1 MKVLVFMSELQ
12 VGGAE
17 SMSIGLAN
25 ALAAEGID
33 VHFASASGPL
43 RANLDQR
50 VTFHR
55 IDNPNVLPVRV
66 AHTMSLL
73 LREIKP
79 DVIHSQGASCAVVAS
94 IARRASKVFPKR
106 VLTHH
111 SGKYRRAPRWLA
123 GELIARASD
132 HFIAIS
138 RAKYDDMVSSGIPR
152 EQVSLIPNFVDVEN
166 LAARAR
172 AVDTARARRELQIP
186 ADAKVLVMAGRL
198 VHTKRFDLFIKIAA
212 ETARRYRAH
221 SVHALVVGD
230 GPQLENIRKLA
241 RDESAPATIHLLGYQ
256 RDVVPSLAMSDV
268 VVFPS
273 QHPEV
278 LPMFLIEASAAGRPI
293 VCSDIAANREIVVDG
308 VTGRVLHGDVA
319 DYAQAV
325 VELLEDEALAARF
338 GAAGHTTALE
348 RFDQKHVAQE
358 TIAVYRRLLAGREP
372 KG

>member
-1 MKVLVFMSELQ
+1 MSELCY
-12 VGGAE
+12 GGAE

-25 ALAAEGID
+25 ALAAEGIE

-43 RANLDQR
+43 RANLDPR

-55 IDNPNVLPVRV
+55 TDNPNLLPIRV

-123 GELIARASD
+123 GALIARASD

-138 RAKYDDMVSSGIPR
+138 RAKYDDMVSFGIAR
-152 EQVSLIPNFVDVEN
+152 ERISLIPNFINVESVVARVESVD
-166 LAARAR
+166 A
-172 AVDTARARRELQIP
+172 ARARRELQIP
-186 ADAKVLVMAGRL
+186 ADARVLVMVGRL
-198 VHTKRFDLFIKIAA
+198 VRTKRFDDFIRIAA
-212 ETARRYRAH
+212 EVARRYRAH
-221 SVHALVVGD
+221 PVHALVVGD
-230 GPQLENIRKLA
+230 GPKLEDLRKVA
-241 RDESAPATIHLLGYQ
+241 RDEGSPATIHMLGYQ
-256 RDVVPSLAMSDV
+256 RDVMPSLTMSDV

-308 VTGRVLHGDVA
+308 TTGRIIRGNIA

-325 VELLEDEALAARF
+325 VEILENKALAARY
-338 GAAGHTTALE
+338 GTAAHTNARE

-358 TIAVYRRLLAGREP
+358 TIAVYRSLLAAREP